1 MERSRLTV
9 LREQTRDRGAEKM
22 EAGCG
27 ARGGALCRRVGVQTP
42 WLRGLSQGLDCT
54 SSGRDFAKP
63 DSCWKEVCPGR
74 FLYPRKIP
82 CF

>member
-42 WLRGLSQGLDCT
+42 S
-54 SSGRDFAKP
+54 
-63 DSCWKEVCPGR
+63 
-74 FLYPRKIP
+74 
-82 CF
+82 